1 VRFRTLV
8 PALTLVAVLA
18 GCAND
23 ATDDPTDE
31 TATDATTD
39 EVTDDGEAGDGDAA
53 TDDDEALDADA
64 LEDALGELE
73 PVEEP
78 SLEELGVTVDD
89 DAVRGLGLV
98 MPLPDGWEFDP
109 VPASQGALFASAG
122 GLDPEQLLFAVAGIE
137 SDPASGFEG
146 LGLDDALDVVRD
158 SVPTD
163 PDRDE
168 AVDLE
173 GAVAAQLLE
182 YEEVQIGDEAEG
194 GPVSYQVVILAE
206 DADGML
212 ALFNYVALSGSEDVG
227 VTEQLLAEA
236 GFDPTTEPFSPAT
249 P

>member
-1 VRFRTLV
+1 VRIRTLV

-18 GCAND
+18 GCATD

-31 TATDATTD
+31 TTTDAT
-39 EVTDDGEAGDGDAA
+39 TDDGEAGGTDAA
-53 TDDDEALDADA
+53 TDEGEALDADA

-78 SLEELGVTVDD
+78 SLEDLGVTVDD

-98 MPLPDGWEFDP
+98 MPLPAGWEFDP

-158 SVPTD
+158 SVPND

-168 AVDLE
+168 AVDLD

-182 YEEVQIGDEAEG
+182 YEEVQIGEEADG

-236 GFDPTTEPFSPAT
+236 GFDPASEPFAPVA